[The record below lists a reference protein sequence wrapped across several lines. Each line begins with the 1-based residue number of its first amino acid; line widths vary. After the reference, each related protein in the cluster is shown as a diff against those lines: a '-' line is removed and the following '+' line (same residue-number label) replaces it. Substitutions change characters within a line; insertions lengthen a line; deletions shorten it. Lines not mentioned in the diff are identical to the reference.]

1 MTTLVYSHNRFEKK
15 HRSLSLSWFRFKYL
29 DKRNWTLEASWDA
42 GGVCAWRCR
51 NAPISRWWLRHGSTE
66 WKCRETIAGWV
77 SFVEVFNFGFC
88 GQPQFGACLRRVE
101 VVLIH
106 GFNWSKSFTAIM
118 GTLSKRL
125 QIHFEWVV
133 NFEAINE
140 SHILLSLF
148 NDRSV
153 KQLLNKFKN
162 LPKNKTLMFPLFSTY
177 R

>member
-1 MTTLVYSHNRFEKK
+1 MGCGRGLCLTVQKCSDFQMVVETWLNR
-15 HRSLSLSWFRFKYL
+15 
-29 DKRNWTLEASWDA
+29 
-42 GGVCAWRCR
+42 
-51 NAPISRWWLRHGSTE
+51 
-66 WKCRETIAGWV
+66 
-77 SFVEVFNFGFC
+77 VEVSRNHCWLSEFCGSFNFGFC
-88 GQPQFGACLRRVE
+88 CQPQFGACLRRVE

-125 QIHFEWVV
+125 QIYFEWVV